1 MPRLEAGTQ
10 TRLMAFS
17 PPQEASAIKKIP
29 FEPYGIKGQ
38 DCLGNVEGWEVHMQ
52 VRIQIF
58 EGGIRV
64 G

>member
-17 PPQEASAIKKIP
+17 PPQEASAIKK
-29 FEPYGIKGQ
+29 PYGIKGQ